1 MTMRKK
7 KVYIALGFIVTM
19 VLGVSIAYASPSLTI
34 KGEGLGGN
42 KIKISWDN
50 PYGDAKNYPYGYRLY
65 KSTDGGSTYNTISM
79 WAENDE
85 VKVLNIYPTTPNVT
99 FQYKDGTSANLPKSA
114 SMKVWMEGGT
124 MIENGV
130 TTSFE
135 NYGRD
140 IASGRQLIK
149 VDPVSYDA
157 YNANPNGYLKDSNGN
172 YKYDVVAFGTWDANN
187 WYDLNQNS
195 ANATIEYIKSGRGAF
210 FGHDTLYPGTS
221 PIAFAALSPYVNV
234 SALPTGTVQ
243 YNGEVNSDTGRGG
256 NIGGLSNVK
265 IVSKSSL
272 TSYPWNIGDVGT
284 ILTTPSAHNL
294 QSANGKILM
303 RFDHRSYT
311 ANDQNNPENFFLTL
325 NNNTAMSQTGHS
337 SGASTEDERKIIAN
351 SLFYLKQIN
360 TAEHASDNDVVDQVA
375 PTSLNASFI
384 GCVTGDEYKKTIK
397 LQAQDRGTS
406 YKYYVE
412 GMPQTQGHGINL
424 KSNTISQEYTS
435 GIDGFWYTIN
445 DSPTAITKPDAN
457 HANWKKATDNAYT
470 FTSETLNNA
479 KPQYVHYFS
488 KDQSGNVSNEAIYT
502 IQANQAPVISIQPK
516 TFYEHEYTT
525 TQWQNDV
532 RNKGLLAIDTEDGV
546 MTGKVQLISDTTNLD
561 EPGTYKVTYKVK
573 DNGCVTTTFD
583 NTVTVK
589 FNNPPE
595 IKTKNYQFYE
605 DEITRQD
612 WLTKFQMKDVS
623 ASDVEDGVLT
633 MDIQVKNDDVDPTIP
648 GIYNVVYTVVDQYG
662 KTDTENATVTIKYN
676 YAPLITAPDKK
687 YMQGEFT
694 PDEWKDHVMDDVEAI
709 DVEDGDIT
717 SKVKVIEDDVDID
730 TVGFYRVKYEV
741 VDAYGKKH
749 MKSIQVEVILN
760 IPPIIQAQNKSF
772 YENELTE
779 EEWDKEILKEVTAF
793 DSEDGDITQ
802 SLAIE
807 KDTVN
812 VSKAGSYEATY
823 RITDSGGKI
832 TYKTIDVTIKTNHEP
847 KLEIIAENKRFMEGQ
862 YTIEEWIN
870 QIRLENVSASDIED
884 TDITDDIVIIKDTV
898 NTDKH
903 GIYEVTYKVTDK
915 YGKSTEKK
923 IKVTVEENLAP
934 VIHASEK
941 WFDIKNTIDNKALLK
956 NVIAFDDK
964 DGEISDQVIIKET
977 NIEKDKTGDYTVT
990 YYVEDSLGK
999 DTTLVV
1005 PIHISDKGNKPTL
1018 PPVDPPVPPTDE
1030 DAVIFANGKKYGK
1043 VELTK
1048 IMEESEYMDI
1058 PYDTVTFGV
1067 YAAEDISYKDTSVLK
1082 KDNLVGIISLDE
1094 KHEGSATVYHEGYY
1108 YVQEI
1113 TVNEQYVLSDKKHYF
1128 KFEY

>member
-1 MTMRKK
+1 MRKK
-7 KVYIALGFIVTM
+7 RLFIIVSFIAIMFLGLT
-19 VLGVSIAYASPSLTI
+19 IAYASPYLTI

-65 KSTDGGSTYNTISM
+65 KSTDGGSSYNTISM
-79 WAENDE
+79 WTENDE
-85 VKVLNIYPTTPNVT
+85 VKVLNIYPTTQNVT
-99 FQYKDGTSANLPKSA
+99 FYYKDGTSANLSKSA

-124 MIENGV
+124 MIENGM

-157 YNANPNGYLKDSNGN
+157 YNANPDGYLKDNNGN
-172 YKYDVVAFGTWDANN
+172 YKYDVIAFGTWDANN
-187 WYDLNQNS
+187 WYDLNQTS
-195 ANATIEYIKSGRGAF
+195 ANATIEYIKSGRGVF
-210 FGHDTLYPGTS
+210 FGHDTLYEETS
-221 PIAFAALSPYVNV
+221 PLAFATLSPYVNV
-234 SALPTGTVQ
+234 TELPTGTVS
-243 YNGEVNSDTGRGG
+243 YNGEISSDTGRG
-256 NIGGLSNVK
+256 ILSGGLAKVK
-265 IVSKSSL
+265 ITDKSTL

-284 ILTTPSAHNL
+284 ILTIPSAHNL
-294 QSANGKILM
+294 QAAHGKILM
-303 RFDHRSYT
+303 RFEHDAYSTSDRS
-311 ANDQNNPENFFLTL
+311 NPENFFLTV

-337 SGASTEDERKIIAN
+337 DGASTEDERKIIAN

-360 TAEHASDNDVVDQVA
+360 SAEYASDNDVVDQIA
-375 PTSLNASFI
+375 PSSLSASFM
-384 GCVTGDEYKKTIK
+384 GCATGDEYKKTIK

-412 GMPQTQGHGINL
+412 GMPQTQGHGINMR
-424 KSNTISQEYTS
+424 SNTISQEYTS
-435 GIDGFWYTIN
+435 GVDSFWYTIN
-445 DSPTAITKPDAN
+445 DSPNAISKPNAN
-457 HANWKKATDNAYT
+457 QSDWQKATDNAYS
-470 FTSETLNNA
+470 FTTQALNNTKA
-479 KPQYVHYFS
+479 QYVHYFS

-502 IQANQAPVISIQPK
+502 IQANRAPVISIQPK
-516 TFYEHEYTT
+516 VFYENQFTT

-532 RNKGLLAIDTEDGV
+532 RNKGLLAMDAEDGV
-546 MTGKVQLISDTTNLD
+546 LTSRVQLISDTTNVNQ
-561 EPGTYKVTYKVK
+561 PGTYKVTYTVK

-589 FNNPPE
+589 FNNPPV
-595 IKTKNYQFYE
+595 IKAKNYQFYE
-605 DEITRQD
+605 DEITKQD

-623 ASDVEDGVLT
+623 ASDVEDGVIT
-633 MDIQVKNDDVDPTIP
+633 EDIQVISDNVDPTIP

-662 KTDTENATVTIKYN
+662 KTDTEKATVTIKYN

-717 SKVKVIEDDVDID
+717 RKVKVIEDDVEID

-749 MKSIQVEVILN
+749 TKSIQVEVVLN
-760 IPPIIQAQNKSF
+760 IPPIIQAKNKSF

-779 EEWDKEILKEVTAF
+779 VEWDEEILKEVTAF
-793 DSEDGDITQ
+793 DSEDGDISQ
-802 SLAIE
+802 LLII
-807 KDTVN
+807 KDDTVN
-812 VSKAGSYEATY
+812 VTKAGSYEVTY
-823 RITDSGGKI
+823 SISDSGGK
-832 TYKTIDVTIKTNHEP
+832 TTDKTIDVTIKTNHEP
-847 KLEIIAENKRFMEGQ
+847 KLEIIAENKRFVEGQ
-862 YTIEEWIN
+862 YTVNEWIN

-884 TDITDDIVIIKDTV
+884 TDITDDIVIIEDTV
-898 NTDKH
+898 KTDKH

-941 WFDIKNTIDNKALLK
+941 WFDVKDTIDNRALLK
-956 NVIAFDDK
+956 NVIAFDDI
-964 DGEISDQVIIKET
+964 DGEISEQVIVKET

-990 YYVEDSLGK
+990 YYVVDSLGK
-999 DTTLVV
+999 ETTLSI
-1005 PIHISDKGNKPTL
+1005 PIHISDKGNKPTP
-1018 PPVDPPVPPTDE
+1018 PPVDPPVPPSDE
-1030 DAVIFANGKKYGK
+1030 DAVIFANGKKYGT

-1048 IMEESEYMDI
+1048 IMEESNYMDI
-1058 PYDTVTFGV
+1058 PYDSVTFGV
-1067 YAAEDISYKDTSVLK
+1067 YAAEDILYKNTSVLK
-1082 KDNLVGIISLDE
+1082 KDNLIGIISLNE
-1094 KHEGSATVYHEGYY
+1094 EHEGNATVYHEGYY

-1113 TVNEQYVLSDKKHYF
+1113 AVNEQYVLSDKKYYF
-1128 KFEY
+1128 KFEF